1 MTLPLHGVRVVE
13 YAQYVAGPLCGVL
26 LADLGADVI
35 KIEPPT
41 GDAYRYVMPVAPG
54 VGRYFIPLNR
64 GKRSVAI
71 DLKTGDGRRSSER
84 LLASADV
91 VVHNFPPERAHRF
104 GLDWD
109 TVHAAHSGIVV
120 GFVSSYGSTGPL
132 AGTPAYDLVAQAR
145 AGLLTAHAAP
155 GDRLPVRARG
165 IPMGAPTGG
174 LLPATGV
181 PAPPVRAAATGVREP
196 WQGFLVAA
204 ISGIG
209 VGGFWPSQST
219 LIAGHTTPE
228 QRPAAFAMQRVVM
241 NLGIGL
247 GALTGGLIAA
257 TDSPTSFTV
266 LFLLDAATF
275 LVYGGVMLAFVPDPA
290 IASGAHASGRSGSY
304 RDVLRHRAFVAVIGL
319 NALFIFAGFSG
330 FDVLPV
336 YAKNE
341 AGLTETQI
349 GLLFFVNTL
358 VIVIAQLP
366 LARIARGRRR
376 MPTLALLGALWA
388 GAWAIVPLA
397 GSASPR
403 GAVWLLVVAMTVFAV
418 GECLHGTVQAPLVAD
433 LAEPRLLGRYMALSA
448 LSWQLGF
455 ALGPAIG
462 GIGLELSPNGVWLG
476 AAGLCAVGGVVALA
490 IESTIP
496 ARARR
501 TPAPVAASA

>member
-1 MTLPLHGVRVVE
+1 VRGLVRLYFPPLPRSVTTLQMGGLVNAFGNGIVLPFMFIYLHNVRGISLAVSGLIV
-13 YAQYVAGPLCGVL
+13 AAHAVFSIVAGPVFG
-26 LADLGADVI
+26 
-35 KIEPPT
+35 
-41 GDAYRYVMPVAPG
+41 
-54 VGRYFIPLNR
+54 
-64 GKRSVAI
+64 SQI
-71 DLKTGDGRRSSER
+71 D
-84 LLASADV
+84 
-91 VVHNFPPERAHRF
+91 RF
-104 GLDWD
+104 GGRNMLAVSLGIL
-109 TVHAAHSGIVV
+109 TVGYAA
-120 GFVSSYGSTGPL
+120 YAL
-132 AGTPAYDLVAQAR
+132 
-145 AGLLTAHAAP
+145 
-155 GDRLPVRARG
+155 
-165 IPMGAPTGG
+165 
-174 LLPATGV
+174 
-181 PAPPVRAAATGVREP
+181 VREP